1 MKILR
6 EELQQQREELPIE
19 LFYAGCK
26 SPETK
31 KKYTRTL
38 QKILCDVL
46 EDVLEGSFEQRA
58 NQLVSYSQENPKWVQ
73 GILLQLSEKLRE
85 RTELSPDHAD
95 YLNPTSVN
103 NYFKPLRKL
112 LDMNDIPVSWK
123 RIYSTFP
130 ELNNMSDSRGYTLQ
144 EIQKM
149 LQHANGAI
157 DRAIIL
163 MASSSGIRVGGF
175 ELKWKD
181 VVPVYKIDDNIT
193 FEITESQEK
202 QAEIICAMIAIY
214 NDSNQKYPALITPE
228 AYGALLNY
236 KMEWI
241 KEVGRDPKPHEP
253 IFKREGIM
261 PIPAKPTAIKQR
273 MERILGRSGIRTPLV
288 KGKRRHEVPV
298 MNGFRRFWNKT
309 CNETASKDSTLA
321 SLIKKEY
328 LMGHSGLVKTNKN
341 YFKTQVSELIEEYL
355 DVVPNLTI
363 SNERRLQFENKK
375 KTEKIE
381 KLEQQQREI
390 DSLKLDVKRIELK
403 NKMTDAIKKKFI
415 EWAEENPSKGDA
427 LHIAKTGL
435 GKISDI
441 DETVEH
447 YLLEHDGDIEGFIER
462 GSRAEISV
470 KDD

>member
-1 MKILR
+1 LKIYR

-46 EDVLEGSFEQRA
+46 EDILEGTFEQRA

-73 GILLQLSEKLRE
+73 GVLLQLSEKLRK
-85 RTELSPDHAD
+85 RTELSSDNTD

-112 LDMNDIPVSWK
+112 LDMNDIPISWK

-130 ELNNMSDSRGYTLQ
+130 ELDNISDSRGYTLQ

-163 MASSSGIRVGGF
+163 IASSSGIRVGGF

-181 VVPVYKIDDNIT
+181 IVPVYKIDDKIT
-193 FEITESQEK
+193 FDITESQENN
-202 QAEIICAMIAIY
+202 AEIICAMLTIY
-214 NDSNQKYPALITPE
+214 NGSSQKYPTFITPE
-228 AYGALLNY
+228 AYDALLNY

-241 KEVGRDPKPHEP
+241 KEVGLEPKSHEP
-253 IFKREGIM
+253 IFKREGIL

-288 KGKRRHEVPV
+288 KGKRRHDVPV

-309 CNETASKDSTLA
+309 CNETSSKDSPLA

-355 DVVPNLTI
+355 DVIPNLTI
-363 SNERRLQFENKK
+363 SNEKRLRFENKK
-375 KTEKIE
+375 KTEKIN
-381 KLEQQQREI
+381 KLEKQQKEI
-390 DSLKLDVKRIELK
+390 DMLKLQVKRIDIK
-403 NKMTDAIKKKFI
+403 NKVSDALKKRFI
-415 EWAEENPSKGDA
+415 EWAEKNPDKADA

-435 GKISDI
+435 GKMDI
-441 DETVEH
+441 DATVDH
-447 YLLEHDGDIEGFIER
+447 FLGHKDADLDQYLKSFSEMK
-462 GSRAEISV
+462 ISV

>member
-1 MKILR
+1 MKIHR

-38 QKILCDVL
+38 NKILCDVL
-46 EDVLEGSFEQRA
+46 EDVLEGTFEQRA
-58 NQLVSYSQENPKWVQ
+58 NQLVSYSQENPKWIQ
-73 GILLQLSEKLRE
+73 GVLLQLSEKLRK

-123 RIYSTFP
+123 RIYATFP
-130 ELNNMSDSRGYTLQ
+130 ELDNVSESRGYTLQ
-144 EIQKM
+144 EIQKL

-163 MASSSGIRVGGF
+163 IASSSGIRVGGF

-181 VVPVYKIDDNIT
+181 IVPVYQVDEKIT
-193 FEITESQEK
+193 FDITESQEK
-202 QAEIICAMIAIY
+202 QAEIVCAMISIY
-214 NDSNQKYPALITPE
+214 NDSNQKYPAFITPE
-228 AYGALLNY
+228 AYDALLNY

-241 KEVGRDPKPHEP
+241 KEVGREPKPDEP
-253 IFKREGIM
+253 IFKREGIL

-273 MERILGRSGIRTPLV
+273 MERILGRSGIRMPLV
-288 KGKRRHEVPV
+288 TGKRRHDVPV

-309 CNETASKDSTLA
+309 CNETTSKDSPLA

-341 YFKTQVSELIEEYL
+341 YFKTQISELIEEYL
-355 DVVPNLTI
+355 SVVPNLTI
-363 SNERRLQFENKK
+363 SNEKRLRLENKK

-381 KLEQQQREI
+381 KLEQQQKEI
-390 DSLKLDVKRIELK
+390 ENLKLEVKRIDIK
-403 NKMTDAIKKKFI
+403 NKISDALKKRFI
-415 EWAEENPSKGDA
+415 EWAEENPDKA
-427 LHIAKTGL
+427 NAIQIAKTGL
-435 GKISDI
+435 GKMDI
-441 DETVEH
+441 DDIVEH
-447 YLLEHDGDIEGFIER
+447 LISKHDGDIGEYLER
-462 GSRAEISV
+462 ISLSNISV
-470 KDD
+470 KDE